1 MHVASVQQARV
12 LVNNALK
19 LYSQDKT
26 GMVDFALESGGEYT
40 EHGGHLLA
48 GLRTRPLL
56 PAPTLCGPEPA
67 RTR

>member
-26 GMVDFALESGGEYT
+26 GMVDFALESGGE
-40 EHGGHLLA
+40 
-48 GLRTRPLL
+48 
-56 PAPTLCGPEPA
+56 
-67 RTR
+67 